1 MKRTGI
7 TKKIQ
12 AALMLLACPFAAFAS
27 QDGGE
32 DYHPLNSVE
41 DETNLYSQSFVV
53 LSAMRKDCRCP
64 MRI

>member
-7 TKKIQ
+7 VKKIQ

-32 DYHPLNSVE
+32 DYHP
-41 DETNLYSQSFVV
+41 FVV
-53 LSAMRKDCRCP
+53 EGKTWTMKTVACRVA
-64 MRI
+64 